1 MQVILFSIFM
11 FRRLNAD
18 VTDFIENSLF
28 AGAQPTLI
36 RKRAFVQFGKDIPA
50 KSIQNMRQKVSG

>member
-1 MQVILFSIFM
+1 MQVTLFFFVM

-50 KSIQNMRQKVSG
+50 KSVQNMHQKISG

>member
-1 MQVILFSIFM
+1 M
-11 FRRLNAD
+11 FRRLNPE